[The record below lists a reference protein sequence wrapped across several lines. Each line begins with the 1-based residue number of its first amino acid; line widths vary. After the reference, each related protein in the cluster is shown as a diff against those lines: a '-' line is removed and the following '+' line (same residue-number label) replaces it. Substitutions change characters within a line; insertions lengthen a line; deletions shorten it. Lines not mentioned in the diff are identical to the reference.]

1 MLTGTAA
8 KRIRQCTNSLSIEIE
23 RIPDVKIINEGAKKQ
38 WITQA
43 AERVTATLSEFIW
56 VFNIAISYF
65 PMLLITT
72 IPN

>member
-1 MLTGTAA
+1 M
-8 KRIRQCTNSLSIEIE
+8 
-23 RIPDVKIINEGAKKQ
+23 PDVKIINEGAKKQ